1 MTELITKI
9 GELWTS
15 ISGQAKL
22 LASALAGIILIFY
35 IFRAFTGDEQDTK
48 SAIKNIKRVIV
59 LWIVIVF
66 APSIFTFIKTAIGG

>member
-48 SAIKNIKRVIV
+48 SAIKNIV